1 VISFISWHCRGK
13 RSLVSGNYAPMSKF
27 FATSL
32 DTREVTIIDQF
43 LLLVAVQWRE
53 LTCFENPQA
62 GC

>member
-1 VISFISWHCRGK
+1 MF
-13 RSLVSGNYAPMSKF
+13 KF
-27 FATSL
+27 LAISL

-53 LTCFENPQA
+53 LTCCENPQA